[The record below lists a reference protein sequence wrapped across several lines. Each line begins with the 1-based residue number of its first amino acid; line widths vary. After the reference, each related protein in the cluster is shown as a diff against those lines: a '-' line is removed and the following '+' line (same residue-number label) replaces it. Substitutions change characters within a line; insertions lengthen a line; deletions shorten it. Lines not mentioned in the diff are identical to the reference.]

1 MTAEK
6 TAPAG
11 TAGAGKA
18 SGAAGT
24 GKAVARRGDLVV
36 IDLRHRDWQDGQPR
50 EYDDF
55 WLGQVT
61 RVTRAG
67 LVRLYRPPRLL
78 PGQAGP
84 SRQRG
89 GRPDLFFMSA
99 GG

>member
-24 GKAVARRGDLVV
+24 GNAVARRGDLVV
-36 IDLRHRDWQDGQPR
+36 IHLRHRDWQDGQPR

-61 RVTRAG
+61 SVTRAG

-84 SRQRG
+84 PASAAG
-89 GRPDLFFMSA
+89 GPACFFTSA